1 MVDPLLIYKVGI
13 DMIPKIGSINAK
25 KLIAY
30 CGGIQEVFHQ
40 KKKDLLKIPGVGD
53 ALASAITSS
62 DVLGQAEREVEFA
75 LKHKIRILYYLD
87 PDYPEWLKQCEDGP
101 IVLFV
106 KGASDF
112 NFNQHKM
119 LSIVGTRNATDYG
132 KSFCDELVATLA
144 QNGQKVAIV
153 SGLAYG
159 IDIAAH
165 KAALKNGLPTIAVLG
180 HGLDTIYPAIHRNVA
195 AEIAQSGALV
205 TDFPTGTDFDR
216 KNFIKRNRIIAGMSA
231 ATLVVESDAQG
242 GSLITADLA
251 ISYNRDV
258 FALPGDVTS
267 RYSKGT
273 NYLIKTNRA
282 ALVESAEDIE
292 YFLGWEKKESKAV
305 QQTLFPTNLSPE
317 EQSVL
322 NFLQGTGKESIDV
335 ISVKTGLPIPKVSAI
350 LLNLEFAGFVKPLPG
365 KVFALVGAR

>member
-1 MVDPLLIYKVGI
+1 
-13 DMIPKIGSINAK
+13 MIPKIGSINAK

-30 CGGIQEVFHQ
+30 CGGIQEVFHH

-53 ALASAITSS
+53 ALANAITGS
-62 DVLGQAEREVEFA
+62 DVLGKAEREVEFA
-75 LKHKIRILYYLD
+75 LKHNIKILYYLD
-87 PDYPEWLKQCEDGP
+87 ADYPEWLKQCEDGP
-101 IVLFV
+101 IVLFA
-106 KGASDF
+106 KGANGL
-112 NFNQHKM
+112 NFNEHKM
-119 LSIVGTRNATDYG
+119 LSVVGTRNATDYG
-132 KSFCDELVATLA
+132 KSFCDEVISTLA

-165 KAALKNGLPTIAVLG
+165 KAALKNGLPTVAVLG
-180 HGLDTIYPAIHRNVA
+180 HGLDTIYPAIHRNAA
-195 AEIAQSGALV
+195 AEIAQTGALV
-205 TDFPTGTDFDR
+205 TDFPTGTEFDR
-216 KNFIKRNRIIAGMSA
+216 KHFIKRNRIIAGMSA

-258 FALPGDVTS
+258 FALPGDITS

-292 YFLGWEKKESKAV
+292 FLLGWEKKESKAV
-305 QQTLFPTNLSPE
+305 QQTLFPTSLTPE
-317 EQSVL
+317 EQQVL
-322 NFLQGTGKESIDV
+322 TFLRANGKEAIDV
-335 ISVKTGLPIPKVSAI
+335 IAVKTNLPIPKVSAI

-365 KVFALVGAR
+365 KVFALIGTR